1 MSKSAVQQWRRE
13 LRDEQSLAADKR
25 KHLKLKVGST
35 YQGTEVT
42 EAKKRLWRDALAR
55 HEANIHNL
63 EQKIAD
69 MERTLASEAKKG
81 KRR

>member
-25 KHLKLKVGST
+25 KHLKLKTGST
-35 YQGTEVT
+35 YQGVLVT
-42 EAKKRLWRDALAR
+42 EDKKRLWADALRR
-55 HEANIHNL
+55 HEANIRNL